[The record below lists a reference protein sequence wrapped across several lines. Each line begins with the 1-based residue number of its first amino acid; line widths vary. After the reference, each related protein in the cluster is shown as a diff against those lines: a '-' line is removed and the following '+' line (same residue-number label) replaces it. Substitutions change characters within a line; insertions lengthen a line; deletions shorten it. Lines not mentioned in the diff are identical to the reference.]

1 MIELKK
7 SAVVFDETRHTYT
20 LDGKELSGITSLIHQ
35 VLGLGTYPD
44 ASEFVKQ
51 VAIPRAGYYGT
62 SVHHAI
68 QYYDT
73 LGIKVVDCEAVEHPT
88 RDFGVQIFGPV
99 NVAAELEAYIEHQQG
114 YRPIANEFTVSDN
127 KKFASQIDNVWQ
139 SDEDGGIWLFDTKTN
154 NTDYYPGGVEAL
166 KLYLSWQLS
175 IYAYLFER
183 QCGVKIAGLGANWF
197 HKGQHAMWIIDRVP
211 DEKVARLLTSE
222 IAPRPDGHGFVYYYD
237 GDASELLGG
246 PLVEHPQ
253 EQIVGSDVVDAIAD
267 YLVAEK
273 RAKTLKAQLCEA
285 MKAHGI
291 TKWEA
296 GRFTATIGKGS
307 VSSTFDTKRFQ
318 KEQPEMYEQ
327 YIKLT
332 NRAPS
337 FRITL
342 KNEEK

>member
-1 MIELKK
+1 MIKLTK
-7 SAVVFDETRHTYT
+7 SAVVFDEARHTYT
-20 LDGKELSGITSLIHQ
+20 LNGKALSGITSLIHQ

-44 ASEFVKQ
+44 ASDFVKQ

-73 LGIKVVDCEAVEHPT
+73 MGIKAVDCEAVERPT
-88 RDFGVQIFGPV
+88 EDFGIQVFGPV

-127 KKFASQIDNVWQ
+127 QKFASQIDNVWQ
-139 SDEDGGIWLFDTKTN
+139 SEEDGGIWLFDTKTN
-154 NTDYYPGGVEAL
+154 NTDCYPGGVEAL
-166 KLYLSWQLS
+166 KNYLSWQLS
-175 IYAYLFER
+175 IYAYLFEA
-183 QCGVKIAGLGANWF
+183 QCGIKVAGLGANWF
-197 HKGQHAMWIIDRVP
+197 HKGQHAMWLIERVP
-211 DEKVARLLTSE
+211 DEKVAKLLTTE
-222 IAPRPDGHGFVYYYD
+222 IAPRPDGHGFVYYFD

-246 PLVEHPQ
+246 PLVEQPS
-253 EQIVGSDVVDAIAD
+253 EQIVGRDVVDAIAD

-273 RAKTLKAQLCEA
+273 RAKALKAQLCEA

-307 VSSTFDTKRFQ
+307 VSSTFDAKRFQ

-327 YIKLT
+327 YLKLT

-342 KNEEK
+342 KDNEK